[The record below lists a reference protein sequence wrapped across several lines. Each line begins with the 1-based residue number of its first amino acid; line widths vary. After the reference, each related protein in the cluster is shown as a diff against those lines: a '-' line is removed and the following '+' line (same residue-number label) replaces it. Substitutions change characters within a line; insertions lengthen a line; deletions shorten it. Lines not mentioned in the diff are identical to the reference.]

1 MTLTNCTLLVADTET
16 TGIDPI
22 EHRPVEVAA
31 VMVQAGQITC
41 AFTTYLNPGRSIP
54 PGASGVHGLVASDV
68 AEAPTLEQT
77 LPWLNDLAAKA
88 DAIVAHNAPFD
99 RSMLPGMLERLWLDT
114 LRLAR
119 RLFPEMESY
128 TNQSLRYALGLNC
141 PEAAGMPAHRALADA
156 YVTARLAVHL
166 LGEVEALGPDHLPQ
180 TLPELI
186 QAIDAPMVLGTCNFG
201 KHRGTPWARVP
212 KDYLQWIT
220 RQTDMDPDV
229 LFTAKHYHQV

>member
-1 MTLTNCTLLVADTET
+1 MNLIECTLLVADTEA
-16 TGIDPI
+16 TGIDPA
-22 EHRPVEVAA
+22 EHRPVEVAV
-31 VMVQAGQITC
+31 VMVKAGQITC
-41 AFTTYLNPGRSIP
+41 AFTTYLNPGRPIP
-54 PGASGVHGLVASDV
+54 AGASGVHGLVDSDV

-77 LPWLNDLAAKA
+77 LPWLNGLAAKA
-88 DAIVAHNAPFD
+88 DAIVAHNAPYD
-99 RSMLPGMLERLWLDT
+99 RSMLPGMAERPWLDT

-119 RLFPEMESY
+119 RLHPDLESH
-128 TNQSLRYALGLNC
+128 TNQSLRYALGLHC

-156 YVTARLAVHL
+156 YVTARLVVHL

-186 QAIDAPMVLGTCNFG
+186 QAINAPMVLATCNFG
-201 KHRGTPWARVP
+201 KHRGTPWAQVP

-229 LFTAKHYHQV
+229 VFTAKHYLQA